1 MGFLSSTD
9 LIECS
14 ASDLVGQYVGQTGP
28 KTKKLFEKALGKV
41 LFVDEAYR
49 LGQGHF
55 AQEAMDEVVGLM
67 TNEKFMNKMVIILAG
82 YETQMNSLLSVNPGL
97 ASRFSEEII
106 LTNMPASKCLQVLD
120 KELQK
125 TQVTLPELADTSSS
139 SYSEMEIIIDR
150 MSRLPN
156 WGNARDI
163 KSIAQRLV
171 HHAFSTVVNNPGSA
185 PSVTADEAISIMKD
199 LLNQQRQRIN
209 IPQINVAPS
218 PSPPPMASSS
228 NSAPPPPPSQSGSS
242 ATGASQPPKPPPQ
255 KSNKPPRKPPPQS
268 GPSKPSGFQPPNKPP
283 PQGGAP
289 PSTPRSKHPQPPPP
303 NPLFN
308 ANTTPQST
316 FGRRSRQLRGSQ
328 QGSPASTSSQNLP
341 PSSISNPSPTPNVTP
356 QFNPRRSRQF
366 NGSQQGSPASNS
378 SYSLPPSSIQGP
390 QSPRPSHSQGN
401 APPTPNQ
408 RGKAK
413 QSPAQNTPRSQP
425 VQDIHSVQR
434 DPGIPDFVWGQLQ
447 RDKAAA
453 REAERISIEE
463 TRRRS
468 DELIRVSERQR
479 AIEAAAKAL
488 ANKRAQDQAEQEE
501 LMRQQEA
508 IRIREAEV
516 RAERERA
523 AAALRQIREEQARKK
538 REEEVIQQKLRNLG
552 VCVQGYAWVKQPSGG
567 YRCAGGSH
575 FVSDIQLR

>member
-1 MGFLSSTD
+1 MGFLSSAD

-14 ASDLVGQYVGQTGP
+14 ASDLVGQYVGHTGP

-55 AQEAMDEVVGLM
+55 AQEAMDEIVGLM

-125 TQVTLPELADTSSS
+125 TQITLPELADTTSS

-150 MSRLPN
+150 MSRLSN
-156 WGNARDI
+156 WGNARDV

-171 HHAFSTVVNNPGSA
+171 HHAFSAVVNNPGSA
-185 PSVTADEAISIMKD
+185 PSLTADEAISIMKD
-199 LLNQQRQRIN
+199 LLDQQRQRLN
-209 IPQINVAPS
+209 IPRINAAPP

-228 NSAPPPPPSQSGSS
+228 NPAPPPPPSQSGSS

-255 KSNKPPRKPPPQS
+255 KSNKPPRNPPPQS
-268 GPSKPSGFQPPNKPP
+268 GPSKPSGFQPPNNPP

-289 PSTPRSKHPQPPPP
+289 PSKPRGKHSQPPPP

-316 FGRRSRQLRGSQ
+316 PGRRSRQLRGSQ
-328 QGSPASTSSQNLP
+328 QGSPASTSSQSLPPSSISNPSPTPNATPQFNPRRSRQFNGSQQGSPASNSSQNLP

-356 QFNPRRSRQF
+356 QFNPRRSKQF

-378 SYSLPPSSIQGP
+378 SYSLPPSSIQGS
-390 QSPRPSHSQGN
+390 QSPRPPHSQGN
-401 APPTPNQ
+401 VPPTPNQ

-413 QSPAQNTPRSQP
+413 QSTAQNTPPSQP
-425 VQDIHSVQR
+425 IQDINSVER
-434 DPGIPDFVWGQLQ
+434 DPGIADVVWGQLQ

-453 REAERISIEE
+453 QEAERISIEE
-463 TRRRS
+463 TRRRGA
-468 DELIRVSERQR
+468 ELARVSERQR
-479 AIEAAAKAL
+479 
-488 ANKRAQDQAEQEE
+488 
-501 LMRQQEA
+501 
-508 IRIREAEV
+508 
-516 RAERERA
+516 
-523 AAALRQIREEQARKK
+523 
-538 REEEVIQQKLRNLG
+538 
-552 VCVQGYAWVKQPSGG
+552 
-567 YRCAGGSH
+567 
-575 FVSDIQLR
+575 DIQGPGCS